1 MGKGTALL
9 QVHNLKTHFQSRE
22 GTVKAVDGVSFEIR
36 QGETLGI
43 AGESGCGKSVTS
55 QSILRIVPKNGH
67 IISGHILYTRNGTP
81 IDLAEVK
88 PRSQLMRGIRGGE
101 IAMIFQEPMTSFSP
115 VHTIGSQMMDTMKL
129 HQGVSKREARKR
141 AIELLRMV
149 GMPRPAETIDAYPF
163 TLSGGMRQRAMIGMA
178 LACRP
183 RLLIA
188 DEPTTAVDV
197 TIQAQVLALIKRF
210 QRELAMALIIITH
223 DLAVIAELA
232 DMVLIMYLG
241 KGVEYGP
248 VHEIFSSPKHPYTRA
263 LLASIPRLG
272 SGSRQKTGIR
282 IESISGSVP
291 SPYEMPSGCLF
302 HPRCAECMPDICERI
317 DPRPRQVGANHHVS
331 CLLYEGEVHNGSDG
345 TPESAG
351 RS

>member
-1 MGKGTALL
+1 MGEGAALL
-9 QVHNLKTHFQSRE
+9 QVKNLKTHFQSRE
-22 GTVKAVDGVSFEIR
+22 GTVKAVDGVSFEIGP
-36 QGETLGI
+36 GETLGI

-55 QSILRIVPKNGH
+55 QSILRIVPKNGR
-67 IISGHILYTRNGTP
+67 IIGGHILYSRNGRA
-81 IDLAEVK
+81 IDLAKVK
-88 PRSQLMRGIRGGE
+88 PHSQLMRAIRGGE

-115 VHTIGSQMMDTMKL
+115 VHTIGNQIMDTIKL
-129 HQGVSKREARKR
+129 HHNVAKREARRR
-141 AIELLRMV
+141 AIELLKMV
-149 GMPRPAETIDAYPF
+149 GMPRPAEMIDAYPF

-183 RLLIA
+183 SLLIA

-210 QRELAMALIIITH
+210 QCEFTMALIIITH

-241 KGVEYGP
+241 KSVEYGP
-248 VHEIFSSPKHPYTRA
+248 VQEIFSSPKHPYTRA
-263 LLASIPRLG
+263 LLTSIPRLG

-282 IESISGSVP
+282 IDSISGSVP

-302 HPRCAECMPDICERI
+302 HPRCTEFMAGVCERI
-317 DPRPRQVGANHHVS
+317 DPQARAVGPNHQVS
-331 CLLYEGEVHNGSDG
+331 CLLYDGSVQQ
-345 TPESAG
+345 
-351 RS
+351 